1 MSVANFDV
9 IAERVDAARVRLFR
23 ATGIAEL
30 IAETADLYANSKLP
44 EPRVMSSV
52 WQSALELAQ
61 IIDSVAGQLEP
72 DVVFADE
79 RQAAAE

>member
-1 MSVANFDV
+1 
-9 IAERVDAARVRLFR
+9 
-23 ATGIAEL
+23 
-30 IAETADLYANSKLP
+30 
-44 EPRVMSSV
+44 MSSV